1 MFLIPFRDLILM
13 DKKYQVF
20 VSSTYEDL
28 QEERRAV
35 MEALLQMNCF
45 PVGMEYFN
53 ASDES
58 QWNVIRKLINEC
70 DYYVLIVGGRYGTID
85 EASGKSYTQKEYEY
99 ALSVGVPAIAFLH
112 KDISSLPKSK
122 TESDPDIEQKL
133 NDFIGSVKHRLCKFW
148 VSGDDLASKV
158 VLSLT
163 NLIMTKPRIGW
174 VKSDQP
180 ASSEANAEI
189 VKLRKEID
197 DLNKKVRQYEQ
208 SEPEG
213 IADLAQGDDEVTIS
227 FYSTI
232 GTEDLVLTWNS
243 LFSLIG
249 PLMLVESSEV
259 KIKNVLDEYFQVN
272 YMGGTG
278 TWLIYEEHFQSIKVQ
293 FMALGL
299 IRESTRTHSSAD
311 TNIYWSLTPWG
322 KNFLMRIKAIRKE
335 SLDN

>member
-1 MFLIPFRDLILM
+1 M

-28 QEERRAV
+28 QEERRTV

-58 QWNVIRKLINEC
+58 QWEVIKKLINEC

-99 ALSVGVPAIAFLH
+99 ALSVGVPAIAFMH
-112 KDISSLPKSK
+112 KDISTLPKSK
-122 TESDPDIEQKL
+122 TESDPNLEQKL
-133 NDFIGSVKHRLCKFW
+133 DAFMGSVKKRLCKLW
-148 VSGDDLASKV
+148 VTGDDLASKV
-158 VLSLT
+158 VLSLN

-174 VKSDQP
+174 VKADRS

-197 DLNKKVRQYEQ
+197 DLNKKVRQYEDN
-208 SEPEG
+208 EPEG

-227 FYSTI
+227 FYSNI
-232 GTEDLVLTWNS
+232 CETEDLVLTWNS

-249 PLMLVESSEV
+249 PLMLIECSEV

-272 YMGGTG
+272 YMGGSG
-278 TWLIYEEHFQSIKVQ
+278 TWLIYEEHFQSLKVQ
-293 FMALGL
+293 LLALGL
-299 IRESTRTHSSAD
+299 ICESTRTHSSAD

-322 KNFLMRIKAIRKE
+322 KTLLMRLKAIRKDF
-335 SLDN
+335 SNISNC